1 MIVQGAFMNEY
12 VYAFLGYM
20 TVIAT
25 IGWYFSKQSTSSDHF
40 ALGNRSL
47 NYLATAIAA
56 HSSDMSIWLFMGLPA
71 AIFVTGMTTAW
82 IPFGLM
88 LGMFLSW
95 SFIAQP
101 LRTQSEHH
109 QSVTLGSFFS
119 AHFHDKSNTLRALTG
134 ILSLLFFIFYIS
146 SGLVGMGL
154 MFESTFKLN
163 YHLGVGIALL
173 TTIAYTLL
181 GGFLAVAW
189 CDLFQ
194 GLFLVLAIVLVP
206 ILAWFNLPANH
217 CLTTAAELRNV
228 SLSIMPH
235 SYKELVSAIM
245 LAIGWGLGYFGQPHI
260 LINFMASDKST
271 SLTKAKWVGMLW
283 QLLTLGAAVS
293 VGLIAIIY
301 FSGCPIEPSLIF
313 VTMVQDLF
321 SPLAAGVVLCAI
333 VAAGLTTIDT
343 QILVTAS
350 TFAKDLYQP
359 FINPKASEK
368 ELLMVTKASVI
379 LLPCLSFAVA
389 FSKQTSVYGLV
400 DYAWSGLGSC
410 FGPVMLVALYGTRKK
425 VRTVVTGMVAAGC
438 IAGFWPLLHSPI
450 QSMIPA
456 FLINLTLLLILP

>member
-1 MIVQGAFMNEY
+1 MNEY

-20 TVIAT
+20 TIIT
-25 IGWYFSKQSTSSDHF
+25 IIGWWFSTQSNSSDDF

-71 AIFVTGMTTAW
+71 AIFVSGMTTAW
-82 IPFGLM
+82 IPFGLI
-88 LGMFLSW
+88 LGMYLSW
-95 SFIAQP
+95 SFVAQP
-101 LRTQSEHH
+101 LRTQSERYH
-109 QSVTLGSFFS
+109 SITLGSFFS
-119 AHFHDKSNTLRALTG
+119 AHFNDHKGLLRALTG

-154 MFESTFKLN
+154 MFESTFGLN
-163 YHLGVGIALL
+163 YHVGVGIALL
-173 TTIAYTLL
+173 TTVAYTLL

-194 GLFLVLAIVLVP
+194 GLFLVAAIVIVP
-206 ILAWFNLPANH
+206 VLAWFNLPSDYSLSTIAQ
-217 CLTTAAELRNV
+217 LSNV
-228 SLSIMPH
+228 SLSIIPQ
-235 SYKELVSAIM
+235 SFNELVTALL

-260 LINFMASDKST
+260 LINFMASDKNT

-293 VGLIAIIY
+293 VGLIAIVY
-301 FSGCPIEPSLIF
+301 FFQQPISPALIF

-321 SPLAAGVVLCAI
+321 NPLGAGIILCAI

-350 TFAKDLYQP
+350 TIAKDLYQP
-359 FINPKASEK
+359 YVHPQASDK
-368 ELLMVTKASVI
+368 ELITVTKLGVV
-379 LLPCLSFAVA
+379 LLPCLSFAIA
-389 FSKQTSVYGLV
+389 FNKHASVYGLV

-410 FGPVMLVALYGTRKK
+410 FGPVMLVALYGRQKR
-425 VRTVVTGMVAAGC
+425 VSTVVTGMLAGGL
-438 IAGFWPLLHSPI
+438 IAGFWPFMHSTLPA
-450 QSMIPA
+450 MIPA
-456 FLINLTLLLILP
+456 FLTNLALLLLLP

>member
-1 MIVQGAFMNEY
+1 MNAY
-12 VYAFLGYM
+12 MYAFLGYM
-20 TVIAT
+20 TVIAL
-25 IGWYFSKQSTSSDHF
+25 IGWWFSKQSTSSDHF

-71 AIFVTGMTTAW
+71 AIYVTGMTTAW

-88 LGMFLSW
+88 LGMYLSW
-95 SFIAQP
+95 QLVAQP
-101 LRTQSEHH
+101 LRTQSERYG
-109 QSVTLGSFFS
+109 SVTLGSFFS
-119 AHFHDKSNTLRALTG
+119 AHFKDKSGSLRALTA
-134 ILSLLFFIFYIS
+134 ILSLLFFVFYIS

-194 GLFLVLAIVLVP
+194 GLFLVAAIVLVP
-206 ILAWFNLPANH
+206 VLAYFNLPESH
-217 CLTTAAELRNV
+217 CLATAAELKNV
-228 SLSIMPH
+228 SLSIIPH
-235 SYKELVSAIM
+235 SYTELIRALM

-260 LINFMASDKST
+260 LVNFMASDKST

-293 VGLIAIIY
+293 VGLIAIVY
-301 FSGCPIEPSLIF
+301 FFNCPIDPALIF

-321 SPLAAGVVLCAI
+321 SPLAAGIVLCAI

-368 ELLMVTKASVI
+368 DLLRVTKLGVV
-379 LLPCLSFAVA
+379 LLPCISFAIA
-389 FSKQTSVYGLV
+389 FSKHASVYSLV

-410 FGPVMLVALYGTRKK
+410 FGPVVLVALYGKQTP
-425 VRTVVTGMVAAGC
+425 VRTVITGMVSAGI
-438 IAGFWPLLHSPI
+438 IAGLWPLAHTSI

-456 FLINLTLLLILP
+456 FLTNLSILLFL

>member
-1 MIVQGAFMNEY
+1 MVIQGAFMNAY
-12 VYAFLGYM
+12 MYAFLGYM
-20 TVIAT
+20 TVIA
-25 IGWYFSKQSTSSDHF
+25 ILGWWFSKQSTSSDHF

-47 NYLATAIAA
+47 NYIATAIAA

-71 AIFVTGMTTAW
+71 AIYATGMVAAW
-82 IPFGLM
+82 IPLGLT
-88 LGMFLSW
+88 LGMYLSW
-95 SFIAQP
+95 VFVAQP

-109 QSVTLGSFFS
+109 ESVTLGSFFS
-119 AHFHDKSNTLRALTG
+119 SHFQDKTGVLRALTAL
-134 ILSLLFFIFYIS
+134 LSLLFFTFYIS

-163 YHLGVGIALL
+163 YHLGIGIALF
-173 TTIAYTLL
+173 TTIMYTLL

-194 GLFLVLAIVLVP
+194 ALFLVAAIVLVP
-206 ILAWFNLPANH
+206 LLAYFNLPASH
-217 CLTTAAELRNV
+217 CLTTAAELKHI
-228 SLSIMPH
+228 SLSIMPN
-235 SYKELVSAIM
+235 SFKELISALV

-260 LINFMASDKST
+260 LVNFMASEKSA

-283 QLLTLGAAVS
+283 QLLTLGAAVA
-293 VGLIAIIY
+293 VGLLAITY
-301 FSGCPIEPSLIF
+301 FFDCPVDPALVF

-321 SPLAAGVVLCAI
+321 SPFIAGIVLCAI

-343 QILVTAS
+343 QILVSAS
-350 TFAKDLYQP
+350 TFAKDIYQP

-368 ELLMVTKASVI
+368 DLLKVTKLGIV

-389 FSKQTSVYGLV
+389 FGKHASVYSLV

-410 FGPVMLVALYGTRKK
+410 FGPVMLVALYGRKTK
-425 VRTVVTGMVAAGC
+425 VRTVIFGMLTAGT
-438 IAGFWPLLHSPI
+438 IAGLWPLAHTGI

-456 FLINLTLLLILP
+456 FLANLAILVLI

>member
-1 MIVQGAFMNEY
+1 MNVY
-12 VYAFLGYM
+12 MYAFLGYM
-20 TVIAT
+20 TVIAL
-25 IGWYFSKQSTSSDHF
+25 IGWWFSKQSTSSDHF

-88 LGMFLSW
+88 LGMYLSW
-95 SFIAQP
+95 SFVAQP
-101 LRTQSEHH
+101 LRTQSEKYG
-109 QSVTLGSFFS
+109 SVTLGSFFS
-119 AHFHDKSNTLRALTG
+119 SAFHDKTGSIRALTA
-134 ILSLLFFIFYIS
+134 ILSLLFFVFYIS

-194 GLFLVLAIVLVP
+194 GLFLVVAILLVP
-206 ILAWFNLPANH
+206 VLALFNLPASH

-228 SLSIMPH
+228 SLSIIPH
-235 SYKELVSAIM
+235 SVNELVSALM

-260 LINFMASDKST
+260 LVNFMASDKST

-283 QLLTLGAAVS
+283 QLLTLGAAVA

-301 FSGCPIEPSLIF
+301 FFDCPIQPELIF

-321 SPLAAGVVLCAI
+321 SPLAAGIVLCAI

-368 ELLMVTKASVI
+368 DLLFVTKLGVV
-379 LLPCLSFAVA
+379 LLPCISFAIA
-389 FSKQTSVYGLV
+389 FSKHASVYSLV

-410 FGPVMLVALYGTRKK
+410 FGPVMLVALYGKK
-425 VRTVVTGMVAAGC
+425 TSVRTVVVGMVTAGV
-438 IAGFWPLLHSPI
+438 IAGLWPLAGTAI

-456 FLINLTLLLILP
+456 FLTNLAILLLL